1 MGRNGFFYK
10 IIAVIVLPLLT
21 QAWLKQ
27 IIKTARDW
35 WLINQVHLIS
45 STYGL
50 PFLQSSVLLK

>member
-27 IIKTARDW
+27 IVKTARDW
-35 WLINQVHLIS
+35 WLINQVYLIS